1 MAMKREYLSVDG
13 EIFGEVTNG
22 VVNFYDRDA
31 LGSVVA
37 IEDGAGNTVSTI
49 EYKPFGDVRTYT
61 GENPLAAP
69 RRFLWC
75 GTHGYRFNE
84 RYAQY
89 TSHYVRARHYSSLQ
103 GMWSTIDPLYPT
115 ERAYGYV
122 ENRVTV
128 RIDPSGMQGISVL
141 LRGRCCIKYWYEW
154 DDHSNIDCSKWGN
167 SGDCKKLEEAVKS
180 CGITWTIYCQTAE
193 ADGKCCQAAKAMG
206 VSSSCLCS
214 MVMSERF
221 IYSQDTPIKSIT
233 DLKSGATVG
242 CTQMSAKDLM
252 QAVNKIKKCAPELL
266 MQLNPNPSNM
276 SLGQIENELRS
287 NCNWSILAR
296 ALQLRSI
303 IDPTCNKGK
312 KRNCEDF
319 RNAWNGGD
327 GKWQMKSLWWNL
339 GPVLRERAQCL
350 EKVFEGRKPC

>member
-61 GENPLAAP
+61 GENPLSSP

-75 GTHGYRFNE
+75 GTWGYRFNE

-103 GMWSTIDPLYPT
+103 GMWSTVDPLYPS

-128 RIDPSGMQGISVL
+128 GIDPSGMQRKSRLVPRKSKTCAVYACDINPGFWFGLWPGHRYTCVQILRKDGSDRYCSLDQYPSNYHVGIIGSKAKTTTNQSNEVDCPSSFSNVKCKPIVK
-141 LRGRCCIKYWYEW
+141 GI
-154 DDHSNIDCSKWGN
+154 DDHTSCKFADDMCSCMDNLRSQASTYRLFGN
-167 SGDCKKLEEAVKS
+167 NC
-180 CGITWTIYCQTAE
+180 
-193 ADGKCCQAAKAMG
+193 
-206 VSSSCLCS
+206 
-214 MVMSERF
+214 
-221 IYSQDTPIKSIT
+221 T
-233 DLKSGATVG
+233 DLTLSLLKCVCDKSA
-242 CTQMSAKDLM
+242 LY
-252 QAVNKIKKCAPELL
+252 
-266 MQLNPNPSNM
+266 
-276 SLGQIENELRS
+276 SLG
-287 NCNWSILAR
+287 
-296 ALQLRSI
+296 ALGEM
-303 IDPTCNKGK
+303 C
-312 KRNCEDF
+312 
-319 RNAWNGGD
+319 
-327 GKWQMKSLWWNL
+327 
-339 GPVLRERAQCL
+339 REVTG
-350 EKVFEGRKPC
+350 EKYYKE